1 MKTIY
6 LDCFSGISGNMLLGA
21 FLGAG
26 VPQDYLEAEL
36 RKLRLPE
43 AWALSVRPVSKA
55 GIRAVFVEVQ
65 ESPVLRTGAA
75 EAQADEGD
83 APEEHAHHAHHQHRS
98 YHDIRSLIQGS
109 GLPDSVKE
117 TSLCVFGK
125 IAEAEGKVHGRA
137 PEEVTFHE
145 VGALDSI
152 IDIVGTAICLDY
164 LGIGK
169 IYASGLNLGRGYVR
183 CAHGVMPVPA
193 PAVAELVRG
202 WPTLVRME
210 GDEAG
215 ELTTPT
221 GAGIVRALAE
231 YAESLPKA
239 LQVQT
244 ISYGA
249 GSHEFTIPN
258 VLRLFVGEMPAQAEK
273 EDEESFYVL
282 SANIDDMSAEVFGY
296 LRERLQE
303 AQALDVWT
311 LPIAMKKDRPAVMLQ
326 VLVSG
331 RTKDACTRI
340 IFEESTTIGLRVEKL
355 DARIACSRRLAKVT
369 TKYGSLRVKVAAYGG
384 RIVNVAPEY
393 EDCRQLA
400 RENQVPLKEIMR
412 EAVKEFQF
420 RLGG

>member
-55 GIRAVFVEVQ
+55 GIRAVNAQVKEGC
-65 ESPVLRTGAA
+65 ELKA
-75 EAQADEGD
+75 EAAGAQDAGEN
-83 APEEHAHHAHHQHRS
+83 APESHEPHCQHRS
-98 YHDIRSLIQGS
+98 WQNICALIRES
-109 GLPDSVKE
+109 GLPAPVKE
-117 TSLCVFGK
+117 TSLGIFQK

-331 RTKDACTRI
+331 RTKEACTEI